1 MDLDHDHQIWQSGC
15 HEPLQLHTPL
25 KQSLKSPTL
34 DSPSFS
40 STAFDAATPRPGYPG
55 ALSLHHYRRFLS
67 QDDGF
72 IALNRDGGKT
82 LRRKNAALD
91 LNKSQTSLTPPLCSF
106 SVSSAASSPPPL
118 SPSYTPS
125 PVSYRGENGPGLDES
140 LFSFPSSF
148 LDINTSQQ
156 TLRPSPV
163 HSPHQLLE
171 TFRARLARFPEPESQ
186 EQTFTPRH
194 TKARSDSMLLE
205 LRRPIATVEHQ
216 GTSFEILNPHES
228 LKFARIVS
236 YIEDVDSSSITD
248 DPRDSFN
255 ATRLQSETLIFEH
268 DETIEAIHDH
278 NQAHD
283 RYISDADEEK
293 AHYELIGDIPYQP
306 MPSISERL
314 EGNETDMP
322 QSHKWSSPPQ
332 SRPMT
337 AQSYGSELGEPGY
350 SVLASY
356 DGAEWTGT
364 TDDILAM
371 KYDEMQRSE
380 STRRSSSDRKKRG
393 TRNPFRKLRTFARS
407 LRRGRP
413 FRR

>member
-1 MDLDHDHQIWQSGC
+1 
-15 HEPLQLHTPL
+15 
-25 KQSLKSPTL
+25 
-34 DSPSFS
+34 
-40 STAFDAATPRPGYPG
+40 
-55 ALSLHHYRRFLS
+55 
-67 QDDGF
+67 
-72 IALNRDGGKT
+72 
-82 LRRKNAALD
+82 
-91 LNKSQTSLTPPLCSF
+91 
-106 SVSSAASSPPPL
+106 
-118 SPSYTPS
+118 
-125 PVSYRGENGPGLDES
+125 
-140 LFSFPSSF
+140 
-148 LDINTSQQ
+148 
-156 TLRPSPV
+156 
-163 HSPHQLLE
+163 
-171 TFRARLARFPEPESQ
+171 
-186 EQTFTPRH
+186 
-194 TKARSDSMLLE
+194 MLLE

-293 AHYELIGDIPYQP
+293 AHYELIGDIPSQP

-322 QSHKWSSPPQ
+322 QSHKWSSSPQ

-356 DGAEWTGT
+356 DGAGWTGT

-393 TRNPFRKLRTFARS
+393 TRNPFSKLRSFARS

>member
-1 MDLDHDHQIWQSGC
+1 MNLDHDHQIWQSGC
-15 HEPLQLHTPL
+15 HEPLQLHPPL
-25 KQSLKSPTL
+25 KHSLKSPTL
-34 DSPSFS
+34 DSPSFA
-40 STAFDAATPRPGYPG
+40 STAFDAATSKPGYPG

-72 IALNRDGGKT
+72 IALNRNGGKT

-91 LNKSQTSLTPPLCSF
+91 LNKSQTSLTPPLYSF

-125 PVSYRGENGPGLDES
+125 PVSYRGENGAGLDES
-140 LFSFPSSF
+140 LLSFPSSF
-148 LDINTSQQ
+148 SDINTSEQ

-171 TFRARLARFPEPESQ
+171 TFRARLARFPEPEPQ
-186 EQTFTPRH
+186 EQIFTPRH
-194 TKARSDSMLLE
+194 AKARSDSLLLE
-205 LRRPIATVEHQ
+205 LRRPTATVEHQ

-236 YIEDVDSSSITD
+236 YIEDVDNSSITD
-248 DPRDSFN
+248 DQRDSFN
-255 ATRLQSETLIFEH
+255 ATRPQSETVILEH
-268 DETIEAIHDH
+268 DETIEASHDH
-278 NQAHD
+278 
-283 RYISDADEEK
+283 YISDADEEK
-293 AHYELIGDIPYQP
+293 AHYELIGDIPYHP

-314 EGNETDMP
+314 QGNETDTP

-350 SVLASY
+350 SVLTSY
-356 DGAEWTGT
+356 DGAGWTGT

-371 KYDEMQRSE
+371 KYEEMQRGE
-380 STRRSSSDRKKRG
+380 STRGSLSDRKKRG
-393 TRNPFRKLRTFARS
+393 KRNPFRKLRSFAS
-407 LRRGRP
+407 ALRRGRL